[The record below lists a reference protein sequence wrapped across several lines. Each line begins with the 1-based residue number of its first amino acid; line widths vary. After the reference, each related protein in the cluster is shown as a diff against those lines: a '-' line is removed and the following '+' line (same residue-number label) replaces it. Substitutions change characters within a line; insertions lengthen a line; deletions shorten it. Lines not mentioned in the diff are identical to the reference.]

1 MLRVLTKKQAVAVLV
16 QVENKVNNIDIFYQ
30 VKENHKLFKLTNEE
44 LEKKLNN
51 YMEDLAG
58 VVDEVEI

>member
-1 MLRVLTKKQAVAVLV
+1 MLRVLTKKQAVAILV
-16 QVENKVNNIDIFYQ
+16 QVENKVSNIDIFYQ

-58 VVDEVEI
+58 VVDEVEM

>member
-1 MLRVLTKKQAVAVLV
+1 MLRVLTKKQAVAILV
-16 QVENKVNNIDIFYQ
+16 QVENKISNIDIFYQ

-44 LEKKLNN
+44 LEKKLNK

-58 VVDEVEI
+58 VVDEVEM

>member
-1 MLRVLTKKQAVAVLV
+1 MLRVLTKKQAVAILV
-16 QVENKVNNIDIFYQ
+16 QVENKISNIDIFYQ
-30 VKENHKLFKLTNEE
+30 VKESHKLFKLTNEE

-58 VVDEVEI
+58 VVDEVEM

>member
-1 MLRVLTKKQAVAVLV
+1 MLRVLTKKQAVAILV
-16 QVENKVNNIDIFYQ
+16 QVENKENNIDIFYQ
-30 VKENHKLFKLTNEE
+30 VKENHKLFKLINEE

-58 VVDEVEI
+58 VVDEVEM

>member
-1 MLRVLTKKQAVAVLV
+1 MS
-16 QVENKVNNIDIFYQ
+16 NIQIISSGKYIPEI
-30 VKENHKLFKLTNEE
+30 KITNEE

-58 VVDEVEI
+58 VVDEVEM

>member
-1 MLRVLTKKQAVAVLV
+1 MLRVLTKKQAVAILV
-16 QVENKVNNIDIFYQ
+16 QVENNISNIDIFYQ

-58 VVDEVEI
+58 VVDEVEM

>member
-1 MLRVLTKKQAVAVLV
+1 MLRVLTKKQAVAILV
-16 QVENKVNNIDIFYQ
+16 QVENKISNIDIFYQ
-30 VKENHKLFKLTNEE
+30 VKENHKLFTLTNEE

-58 VVDEVEI
+58 VVDEVEM

>member
-1 MLRVLTKKQAVAVLV
+1 MLRVLTKKQAVAILI
-16 QVENKVNNIDIFYQ
+16 QVENKINNIDIFYQ

-58 VVDEVEI
+58 VVDEVEM

>member
-16 QVENKVNNIDIFYQ
+16 QVENKISNIDIFYQ

-58 VVDEVEI
+58 VVDEVEM

>member
-1 MLRVLTKKQAVAVLV
+1 MLRVLTKKQAVAILV
-16 QVENKVNNIDIFYQ
+16 QVENKENNIDIFYQ

-58 VVDEVEI
+58 VVDEVEM

>member
-1 MLRVLTKKQAVAVLV
+1 MLRVIKKKQAVAILV
-16 QVENKVNNIDIFYQ
+16 QVENKISNIDIFYQ

-44 LEKKLNN
+44 LEKKLNK

-58 VVDEVEI
+58 VVDEVEM

>member
-1 MLRVLTKKQAVAVLV
+1 MLRVLTKKQAVAILV
-16 QVENKVNNIDIFYQ
+16 QVENKISNIDIFYQ

-58 VVDEVEI
+58 VVDEVEM

>member
-1 MLRVLTKKQAVAVLV
+1 MLRVLTKKQAVAILV
-16 QVENKVNNIDIFYQ
+16 QVENKISNIDIFYQ

-58 VVDEVEI
+58 VVDEVGM